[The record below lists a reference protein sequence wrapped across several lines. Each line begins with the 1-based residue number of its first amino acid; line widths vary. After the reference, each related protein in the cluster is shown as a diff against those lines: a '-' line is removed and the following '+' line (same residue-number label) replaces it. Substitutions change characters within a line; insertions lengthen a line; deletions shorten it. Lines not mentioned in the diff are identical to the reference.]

1 MILKQSIKTPKQT
14 LSSSLMLKVLHNHH
28 CSKSR
33 GLLEFLDERKVDYE
47 LINIVHEPLTVL
59 ELKTLLKKLN
69 LSVQELIRKNET
81 LFKERFSHQTFSDE
95 DWLYLLSENPSLIQ
109 RPIVIKGHQAI
120 VARPLEVVLPYIE

>member
-1 MILKQSIKTPKQT
+1 
-14 LSSSLMLKVLHNHH
+14 MLKVLHNHH

-33 GLLEFLDERKVDYE
+33 GLLAFLDERKVDYE

-81 LFKERFSHQTFSDE
+81 LFKERFSHQAFSDE

-120 VARPLEVVLPYIE
+120 IARPLEVVLPYIE